1 MKRQIVRLLAAL
13 LLLTVSLQAQSNPN
27 IHQANLGDTNP
38 KTPEIS
44 TDQMRKLLAD
54 KTVTVFD
61 VRPPLE
67 FSISHIPGAINVAQR
82 TGTSDALYVSDA
94 AEISRR
100 VNGDK
105 TRAIVVYCN
114 GPFCGKSK
122 RVSED
127 LLAAGFT
134 NVRRY
139 QLGMAVWR
147 ALGGVSQIEA
157 DGARYA
163 RQDRTAVWLDTRST
177 AEFQKGSLPGA
188 KRIGMEIT
196 QGGKDNAAIQRA
208 KNDGTLPMDDHN
220 TRIIVFGRD
229 LQTVR
234 AVADA
239 VAKEA
244 FVNVTFF
251 AGTYADLNAAL
262 K

>member
-1 MKRQIVRLLAAL
+1 MKRQILRSLPAL
-13 LLLTVSLQAQSNPN
+13 LLLAVSLQAQSSPT
-27 IHQANLGDTNP
+27 IHNANLGEPDP
-38 KTPEIS
+38 RTPEIS
-44 TDQMRKLLAD
+44 TDEMRTVLAD

-67 FSISHIPGAINVAQR
+67 FSISHIPGAINVAQKP
-82 TGTSDALYVSDA
+82 GTSKALYISDVV
-94 AEISRR
+94 EISRR
-100 VNGDK
+100 VNGEK
-105 TRAIVVYCN
+105 SKPIVLYCN
-114 GPFCGKSK
+114 GPYCSKSK

-134 NVRRY
+134 RVRRY
-139 QLGMAVWR
+139 QLGMPVWR
-147 ALGGVSQIEA
+147 ALGGISQIEA

-163 RQDRTAVWLDTRST
+163 TQDHTAVWLDTRSA

-188 KRIGMEIT
+188 KRIGVEIT
-196 QGGKDNAAIQRA
+196 QGGKDNAAMQHA

-220 TRIIVFGRD
+220 TRIIVFGDD

-239 VAKEA
+239 IAKEA
-244 FVNVTFF
+244 FANVTFF
-251 AGTYADLNAAL
+251 AGTYVNLNAAL